1 MIAGPSSGGTC
12 SSRRPAVCA
21 GPGAPGDEGRTKGAC
36 SILLALA
43 VLASAA
49 ACHRSAPDDGAQPDA
64 AADGPRIEGCWA
76 VVPAG
81 DEAER
86 ERVRRWIEAGDL
98 PGVVRLDTVAAEMG
112 GEEAYYVAWSYVHS
126 RRQRRPLAAWRPV
139 GEDSIRVETPGA
151 FSGTA
156 LRLAV
161 GDLILE
167 GTAVVFNDVVQ
178 PGEDRGSRNAP
189 VEARPEDCP
198 G

>member
-1 MIAGPSSGGTC
+1 MTATPTSVGTRGP
-12 SSRRPAVCA
+12 RRPASLKA
-21 GPGAPGDEGRTKGAC
+21 PGAPGNRSRTRGSWFA
-36 SILLALA
+36 LLALA
-43 VLASAA
+43 VLASSV
-49 ACHRSAPDDGAQPDA
+49 ACHRPVPDDGAQPGA
-64 AADGPRIEGCWA
+64 AAQGTRVEGCWA
-76 VVPAG
+76 VGPAG

-151 FSGTA
+151 LSGTA

-161 GDLILE
+161 GDGLLE
-167 GTAVVFNDVVQ
+167 GTAVVFTDVVQ
-178 PGEDRGSRNAP
+178 PGEDRGIRKAP
-189 VEARPEDCP
+189 VEARPEECP
-198 G
+198 E